1 MAEQEYSS
9 SVHFTDPPSASSIEN
24 TYRMAQV
31 LYRKGDLDLAID
43 KYLLVCDSLER
54 VITVNP
60 GANIEVQWV
69 VMSLGDIAD
78 IYYSKQD
85 YKKALAYRNCQKSF
99 LEFMQTQRNG
109 GIPDPDSD
117 SDDGSNLDKFV
128 EVTSRGQTYRR
139 LFSEIQ
145 EARELPARPPVETA
159 EELLKKFQAAKEQD
173 EEAKIDKIIKLL
185 EEAAEQREKELKNS
199 FWKRNL
205 QRIVDHP
212 ALFVMLMVVL
222 AVSVILFVKFR
233 PRKRVA
239 IPGGIDAQIAFLEK
253 YIKDYE
259 KKHPEKAKK
268 KLEEARNRRLP
279 TENLFGAD
287 L

>member
-145 EARELPARPPVETA
+145 EARELPSRPPVETA

-212 ALFVMLMVVL
+212 ALIVMLMVVL